1 MAALFIAA
9 AQTAGLIGIPF
20 TTVGPWYNNLEKAP
34 FNPPSWVFGPV
45 WTLLYVMIGYAGWRA
60 WLAEPSRSR
69 TLALRGWWTQLALN
83 ASWTPVFFGL
93 QQPEAGL
100 VVLLLVVVAVTATWW
115 HLRKAASMAGVLF
128 VPYLGWVLFATALN
142 AWIVFAN

>member
-1 MAALFIAA
+1 MAALFIGA

-20 TTVGPWYNNLEKAP
+20 TTTGPWYDSLEKAP

-45 WTLLYVMIGYAGWRA
+45 WTFLYVMIGYAGWRA

-69 TLALRGWWTQLALN
+69 TLALRCWWGQLALN

-100 VVLLLVVVAVTATWW
+100 VVLLLVVAAVAVTWW
-115 HLRKAASMAGVLF
+115 QLRKTDSIAGMLF
-128 VPYLGWVLFATALN
+128 VPYFGWVLFATALN